1 MPMKSLAKHLSTK
14 VTPQRAPI
22 PGREPE
28 MVRNEA
34 GGYTFA
40 VDDWVRLDRF
50 LILGSEGGAYYA
62 SERQSTLENARCV
75 ERCSEEDGARTVARI
90 ASVSESGRAPKN
102 DPALLALAIAAKR
115 GNDATRTA
123 ALQALPR
130 VARTSTHLFA
140 FAEAFEQLGG
150 WGRGTRRAIAEWY
163 CGRDLDALTYQAVK
177 YRQRNGWTHTDM
189 LRLAHVAPPAPAYDS
204 LFRWITHGVM
214 PEDAAQLRLLEGYAR
229 LQAATSV
236 HDAAQLIV
244 GFRLPREAVPTQYL
258 DSVEIWEALLSDM
271 PMTAL
276 IRNLATMTRVGLLTP
291 RAGATTR
298 VVEQIG
304 DATRL
309 RKARVH
315 PMAVLIALRSYA
327 SGRGLRG
334 RLTWEPVQRVVDALD
349 GAFYATF
356 DNVEPTGK
364 RLLVGVDCSGSMMSG
379 SVAGV
384 AGLSPREAA
393 GAMALVTLRT
403 EPNAEVMGFTTGAK
417 ELRISSRQR
426 LDDVVSTIAKVSR
439 PEGTDC
445 AIPMRWAAERRADF
459 DAFALY
465 TDGQTWAGPQHA
477 VQAIAAYR
485 GARVADAKMVSVAF
499 VGYGNSMVDGSDA
512 GMLDVVG
519 FDPAAPV
526 LIADF
531 LRGASGGART
541 PEVMPEPIDN
551 AGDG

>member
-1 MPMKSLAKHLSTK
+1 MPMKSLAKHLSAK

-22 PGREPE
+22 PGREAE

-62 SERQSTLENARCV
+62 SERQLTLENAQCV
-75 ERCSEEDGARTVARI
+75 ERCVEEDGARAVARI

-115 GNDATRTA
+115 GTDATRTA

-140 FAEAFEQLGG
+140 FAEALEQLGG

-163 CGRDLDALTYQAVK
+163 RGRDLDALTYQAVK
-177 YRQRNGWTHTDM
+177 YRQRNGWTHADM
-189 LRLAHVAPPAPAYDS
+189 LRLAHAAPPDASYDA
-204 LFRWITHGVM
+204 LFRWVTHGVM
-214 PEDAAQLRLLEGYAR
+214 PEDTAQVRLLDGYTR
-229 LQAATSV
+229 LQAAASAR
-236 HDAAQLIV
+236 DAAQLIV
-244 GFRLPREAVPTQYL
+244 DFRLPRETVPTQHL
-258 DSVEIWEALLSDM
+258 DSVEVWEALLAGM

-298 VVEQIG
+298 VVEQLG
-304 DATRL
+304 DVERL

-315 PMAVLIALRSYA
+315 PIAVLMALRTYA

-334 RLTWEPVQRVVDALD
+334 RHTWEPVQRIVDALD

-364 RLLVGVDCSGSMMSG
+364 RLLVGVDCSGSMMG
-379 SVAGV
+379 GNVAGI

-393 GAMALVTLRT
+393 GAMALIALRT
-403 EPNAEVMGFTTGAK
+403 EPNAEVMGFTTSAK
-417 ELRISSRQR
+417 ALRISPHRR
-426 LDDVVSTIAKVSR
+426 LDDVVSTIASVSQ

-445 AIPMRWAAERRADF
+445 SIPMRWAMKQRADV

-465 TDGQTWAGPQHA
+465 TDGQTWAGPQHP
-477 VQAIAAYR
+477 VQAMAAYR
-485 GARVADAKMVSVAF
+485 GARVAEAKMVSVAF
-499 VGYGNSMVDGSDA
+499 VGYGNSVVDGSDA

-519 FDPAAPV
+519 FDTAAPA

-531 LRGASGGART
+531 LRGDGGTERSVPT
-541 PEVMPEPIDN
+541 TFRE
-551 AGDG
+551 